1 MEITVSE
8 PQFYLR
14 VAKDF
19 LKQAEKALTSEIFS
33 LAALG
38 LVLAVENSILS
49 VTSCFKSP
57 STIVDPVMELK
68 FVVEERSE
76 VFEDAASSLNKLI
89 EISQYVTYTY
99 KDMLMRGNYVDGRAP
114 SEILSLEELRELK
127 ASVEKAIDI
136 ASSLVEK
143 CRTLTP

>member
-1 MEITVSE
+1 MEGAVSE

-14 VAKDF
+14 VARDF
-19 LKQAEKALTSEIFS
+19 LNQAGRALASETLS

-49 VTSCFKSP
+49 VISCFKSP
-57 STIVDPVMELK
+57 STIGDPVLELK

-76 VFEDAASSLNKLI
+76 VLEDATSSLNKLI
-89 EISQYVTYTY
+89 EVSQYVIYTY
-99 KDMLMRGNYVDGRAP
+99 RDVLMRGNYVDGKTP
-114 SEILSLEELRELK
+114 SEILSLEELRELR
-127 ASVEKAIDI
+127 ASVEKAVDM

-143 CRTLTP
+143 CRTPAL

>member
-1 MEITVSE
+1 MESATSE

-14 VAKDF
+14 VARDF
-19 LKQAEKALTSEIFS
+19 LNQAERALTSEIFS

-49 VTSCFKSP
+49 VISCFKSP
-57 STIVDPVMELK
+57 STIGDPVLELK
-68 FVVEERSE
+68 FVVGERSE
-76 VFEDAASSLNKLI
+76 VFEDAISSLDKLI
-89 EISQYVTYTY
+89 EVSQYVTYTY
-99 KDMLMRGNYVDGRAP
+99 RDMLMRGNYADGKTP
-114 SEILSLEELRELK
+114 SEILSLEELRELR

-143 CRTLTP
+143 CQVPTL